1 MVRVILTQ
9 VCCQQDDQKNRN
21 SSRMKSDASMRA
33 TSAPVSAMHLDV
45 NSWCLCSSMDY
56 SPQELSRGMELLSSL
71 MMLQPLL
78 SGLAEEL
85 LSVSLELNIERLLE
99 VMGQLQT
106 AGEDRGKRKRSIIHV
121 SVHAQTSILLH
132 WQHHAQIWWV
142 KDLA

>member
-1 MVRVILTQ
+1 
-9 VCCQQDDQKNRN
+9 
-21 SSRMKSDASMRA
+21 
-33 TSAPVSAMHLDV
+33 
-45 NSWCLCSSMDY
+45 
-56 SPQELSRGMELLSSL
+56 MELLSSL

-132 WQHHAQIWWV
+132 
-142 KDLA
+142 